1 MEVTRIF
8 DLLPYI
14 RENYEWQDD
23 QLAGKINGEWK
34 RYSIDDY
41 IEYANNVSYG
51 LLSLGIKK
59 DDKIAIISGNR
70 PEWNFLDIGI
80 QQIGAIPVP
89 IYPTISESD
98 YEYILGLSEVKI
110 IFSEGAE
117 LLAKLQPILDKIPSL
132 QELFTFVDRGKG
144 HRYFSQLI
152 ELGKQNQQ
160 PELLE
165 KLKADITPDDLA
177 TIIFTSGTTGNQKGV
192 MLKHSSIVQNFK
204 CCVDIPPPPEGAH
217 ALSFLPL
224 CHVYER
230 MICYLWHYKGYAIYY
245 AENIGTIA
253 ADAKYV
259 QPEVMTCVPR
269 ILEKLYDKIYVAGES
284 MPFLRR
290 TIYYWALDL
299 AMKYKLRNRS
309 WHYNL
314 RHRLADKLVYHKLR
328 DILGGKLSVVIS
340 GGAALQE
347 RLACFFTG
355 AGFPILEG
363 YGLTETSPVIC
374 VSNFSKHGRMF
385 GTVGPPLEGLDVKI
399 APDGEVLCKGHCV
412 MVGYYKNP
420 EETAAVI
427 DKDGYF
433 HTGDLGKFEKPN
445 LLRLTGRKKAL
456 FKTSF
461 GKYVNPNLVEEK
473 FKESPFI
480 DQLMVTGDGQ
490 KFAAAIIT
498 LDWTFMPGWWE
509 RHKMG
514 AYPKDRQEVI
524 DHKLVKKRIMKE
536 VSKYNKSFGDYER
549 IKKFTIITDEW
560 TPQTRELT
568 PTLKLRRNLI
578 EERYKDVVAELFV

>member
-14 RENYEWQDD
+14 KETYEWQDD

-41 IEYANNVSYG
+41 IEYANSISYA
-51 LLSLGIKK
+51 LLALGIQKG
-59 DDKIAIISGNR
+59 DKIAIISGNR

-98 YEYILGLSEVKI
+98 YAYILSHAEVKI

-117 LLAKLQPILDKIPSL
+117 LLAKLQTILSELPTL
-132 QELFTFVDRGKG
+132 QELFTFVDRGS
-144 HRYFSQLI
+144 HRHFAQLI
-152 ELGKQNQQ
+152 KLGKQNRQ

-165 KLKADITPDDLA
+165 KLKAEVKPEDIA

-192 MLKHSSIVQNFK
+192 MLRHSNIIHNFK
-204 CCVDIPPPPEGAH
+204 CCEHIPPALPGAH

-230 MICYLWHYKGYAIYY
+230 MICYLWHWKGYAIYY

-259 QPEVMTCVPR
+259 QPESMTCVPR
-269 ILEKLYDKIYVAGES
+269 ILEKVYDKIYIAGEN
-284 MPFLRR
+284 MPFFRK
-290 TIYYWALDL
+290 TIYYWALNL
-299 AMKYKLRNRS
+299 AMRYKLHNRS
-309 WHYNL
+309 WYYNI
-314 RHRLADKLVYHKLR
+314 RHRIADKLVYVKLR
-328 DILGGKLSVVIS
+328 EILGGKLSVVVS

-347 RLACFFTG
+347 RLACFFIG
-355 AGFPILEG
+355 VGYPVLEG
-363 YGLTETSPVIC
+363 YGLTETSPVIA
-374 VSNFSKHGRMF
+374 VSNFSEYGRMF
-385 GTVGPPLEGLDVKI
+385 GTVGPTLEGLDVKI
-399 APDGEVLCKGHCV
+399 APDGEVLCKGHNV
-412 MVGYYKNP
+412 MLGYYKNP

-427 DKDGYF
+427 DAEGYF
-433 HTGDLGKFEKPN
+433 HTGDLGRFEEHG
-445 LLRLTGRKKAL
+445 LLRITGRKKSL

-461 GKYVNPNLVEEK
+461 GKYVNPNLLEEK

-480 DQLMVTGDGQ
+480 DQLMVTGEGQ
-490 KFAAAIIT
+490 KFAAALIT
-498 LDWTFMPGWWE
+498 LDWTFMPGWWA

-514 AYPKDRQEVI
+514 AYPENRQEVV
-524 DHKLVKKRIMKE
+524 DNPMVKKRIMKE
-536 VSKYNKSFGDYER
+536 IAKYNKLFGDYER
-549 IKKFTIITDEW
+549 IKKFTVVADEW

-578 EERYKDVVAELFV
+578 DERYKKIIEELFA

>member
-14 RENYEWQDD
+14 KESFEQQDD
-23 QLAGKINGEWK
+23 QLAGKIDGEWK
-34 RYSIDDY
+34 KYSIDDY

-51 LLSLGIKK
+51 LLALGIQKG
-59 DDKIAIISGNR
+59 DKIAIISGNR
-70 PEWNFLDIGI
+70 PEWNFLDIGV
-80 QQIGAIPVP
+80 QQIGAVPVP

-98 YEYILGLSEVKI
+98 YDYILNHAEVKL

-117 LLAKLQPILDKIPSL
+117 LLAKLQPILDKIPTL

-144 HRYFSQLI
+144 HRYFSQLV

-165 KLKADITPDDLA
+165 KLKADIKPEDLA

-192 MLKHSSIVQNFK
+192 MLRHSNIVANFK
-204 CCVDIPPPPEGAH
+204 GCVDIPPALPGAH

-230 MICYLWHYKGYAIYY
+230 MICYLWHYMGYAIYY

-259 QPEVMTCVPR
+259 QPESMTCVPR
-269 ILEKLYDKIYVAGES
+269 ILEKLYDKIYIAGET
-284 MPFLRR
+284 MPFFKKR
-290 TIYYWALDL
+290 IYYWALHL
-299 AMKYKLRNRS
+299 AMKYKLHHRS

-314 RHRLADKLVYHKLR
+314 RHRIADKLVYGKLR
-328 DILGGKLSVVIS
+328 DILGGKLSVVVS

-363 YGLTETSPVIC
+363 YGLTETSPVIA

-399 APDGEVLCKGHCV
+399 APDREILVKGHCV
-412 MVGYYKNP
+412 MAGYYKNP
-420 EETAAVI
+420 EETANVI

-433 HTGDLGKFEKPN
+433 HTGDLGKFEGHG
-445 LLRLTGRKKAL
+445 LLRITGRKKAL

-461 GKYVNPNLVEEK
+461 GKYVNPNMVEEK

-480 DQLMVTGDGQ
+480 DQLIVLGDGQ
-490 KFAAAIIT
+490 KFPAALIT
-498 LDWTFMPGWWE
+498 LDWTFMPGWWA

-514 AYPKDRQEVI
+514 VYPKDRQGVI
-524 DHKLVKKRIMKE
+524 DHPIVKKRIRKE
-536 VSKYNKSFGDYER
+536 ISKYNKCFGDYEQ
-549 IKKFTIITDEW
+549 IKKFTVIPDEW

-578 EERYKDVVAELFV
+578 EERYKEPIAELFV